1 MNIKKYLLITDILPI
16 FLDIMKNW
24 ILKNILRNSSGLKG
38 LLKNVMWLEFIERLK
53 ETGMPLEYISHYA
66 NLRDQS
72 ERALE
77 LKIKMLQQHALT
89 LEANILKE

>member
-1 MNIKKYLLITDILPI
+1 MNIKKIFTNNRYTAYILRYYE
-16 FLDIMKNW
+16 NW

-53 ETGMPLEYISHYA
+53 ETGMSLEHITHYA

-72 ERALE
+72 REP
-77 LKIKMLQQHALT
+77 
-89 LEANILKE
+89 